1 MASGSPS
8 GYDSGDGD
16 RDVQQKFG
24 YTVWIWTLGSALLI
38 GILVI
43 MLVMSLGGFWS
54 DDFVA
59 PPV

>member
-8 GYDSGDGD
+8 GYGGDGEK
-16 RDVQQKFG
+16 DVQQKFG
-24 YTVWIWTLGSALLI
+24 YSVWIWTIGSALLI
-38 GILVI
+38 GIMIV

-54 DDFVA
+54 NDFVA